1 MAVSAATSWSTYS
14 TAGVLNRSLG
24 ADTSGSWTKSTSTSE
39 LAQQGEH
46 GILCPVT
53 DSPRVNWVA
62 THVGAAATLVGV
74 ARLSG
79 VGRSAT
85 ATRGLNYA
93 SKALP
98 GNDLRGLFRCEGLAT
113 AVRPSN
119 RGRRSWITLRLAP
132 RHYPVNLIL
141 ARTRRLV
148 KL

>member
-1 MAVSAATSWSTYS
+1 MYLGITMAVCAATSWSTYS
-14 TAGVLNRSLG
+14 TAGVLDRSLG

-53 DSPRVNWVA
+53 DSPKVNWVA

-79 VGRSAT
+79 VERSAT

-98 GNDLRGLFRCEGLAT
+98 GTISGGCFD
-113 AVRPSN
+113 
-119 RGRRSWITLRLAP
+119 
-132 RHYPVNLIL
+132 
-141 ARTRRLV
+141 ARA
-148 KL
+148 

>member
-1 MAVSAATSWSTYS
+1 MYLGVTMTVSAATSWSTCTS
-14 TAGVLNRSLG
+14 AGVLDRSLG
-24 ADTSGSWTKSTSTSE
+24 ANTSGSWTKSTSTSE

-62 THVGAAATLVGV
+62 THVGAAATLLGV

-85 ATRGLNYA
+85 ATRGPNYA

-98 GNDLRGLFRCEGLAT
+98 GNDLRGVVLMRGLSYSCPT
-113 AVRPSN
+113 EQQRPPELDYASL
-119 RGRRSWITLRLAP
+119 ST
-132 RHYPVNLIL
+132 
-141 ARTRRLV
+141 
-148 KL
+148 

>member
-1 MAVSAATSWSTYS
+1 MTVSAATSWSTCTS
-14 TAGVLNRSLG
+14 AGVLDRSLG
-24 ADTSGSWTKSTSTSE
+24 ANTSGSWTKSTSTSE

-79 VGRSAT
+79 VEKSAT

-98 GNDLRGLFRCEGLAT
+98 GTISGGCFD
-113 AVRPSN
+113 
-119 RGRRSWITLRLAP
+119 
-132 RHYPVNLIL
+132 
-141 ARTRRLV
+141 ARA
-148 KL
+148 